1 MTGAKVGDKT
11 SDPEILNMI
20 EQEKYIG
27 KTGQLPPDMIASL
40 EKSKTVANVVSQAPA
55 EPKVNVIPIPQE
67 QSKPAPAP
75 ASGGSGVNDAPF
87 YPTSDPSNIYIL
99 SAMSNYNVVGV

>member
-1 MTGAKVGDKT
+1 
-11 SDPEILNMI
+11 MI

-40 EKSKTVANVVSQAPA
+40 EKSKTVVNVVSQLLA

-75 ASGGSGVNDAPF
+75 ASGGKGVNAAP
-87 YPTSDPSNIYIL
+87 L
-99 SAMSNYNVVGV
+99 SHK